1 MEETQQPVPEG
12 RETEPKKRR
21 LWLRILC
28 IVLAAVLILIA
39 LLAIT
44 FTSVWNDEISTVSSI
59 KKLRDRND
67 DNKEGAVYRM
77 DVKGGF
83 YFDKLLKQGGVKNDS
98 ELRAGINPSR
108 PSI

>member
-1 MEETQQPVPEG
+1 MEESTEITVEAKQPA
-12 RETEPKKRR
+12 KKRR

-28 IVLAAVLILIA
+28 IALAALIL
-39 LLAIT
+39 LVGFLGLV
-44 FTSVWNDEISTVSSI
+44 FYSVWNDEIATVSSF

-67 DNKEGAVYRM
+67 ANEEGSVYRM

-98 ELRAGINPSR
+98 ELKIGRAHV
-108 PSI
+108 